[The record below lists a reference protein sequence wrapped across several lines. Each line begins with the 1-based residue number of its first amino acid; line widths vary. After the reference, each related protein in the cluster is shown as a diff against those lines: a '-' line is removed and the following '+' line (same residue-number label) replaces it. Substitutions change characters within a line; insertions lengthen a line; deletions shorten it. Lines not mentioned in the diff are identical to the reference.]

1 MRPRPFHL
9 FGGRRNNSS
18 QRLGRLS
25 CSMEI
30 SLLSDRIVTAPF
42 SKKNDKAEGNRF
54 LCLKQLL
61 FWDTTARG
69 DAARIQASGFALG
82 DP

>member
-1 MRPRPFHL
+1 MRPPPTHL

-18 QRLGRLS
+18 QMLGRLF
-25 CSMEI
+25 CSMKI

-54 LCLKQLL
+54 PCPKQLL
-61 FWDTTARG
+61 FWEITAWG

>member
-1 MRPRPFHL
+1 MRPVPFYPS
-9 FGGRRNNSS
+9 GGRRNNSS

-25 CSMEI
+25 CSMKI
-30 SLLSDRIVTAPF
+30 RSPSDRIVTAPF

-54 LCLKQLL
+54 PCLKQLL
-61 FWDTTARG
+61 FWETTAWG
-69 DAARIQASGFALG
+69 DAARIHASGFALG